1 MHVKRSNI
9 RDKEE
14 SIHQRQENL
23 YPCFEEGL
31 EHARNNSSRTKR
43 TGTPGINA
51 QGKKGSKTTEELKS
65 DQRSEKEGMSEF
77 LLFHA
82 LLANQH
88 CCIAKCFFSRG
99 DKSRPMSPLKTPNT
113 IAKRMRIRMKSLERK
128 KE

>member
-43 TGTPGINA
+43 TRTPGINA
-51 QGKKGSKTTEELKS
+51 QGKKGSKTIKDLKNNEH
-65 DQRSEKEGMSEF
+65 SEKEGMSEF
-77 LLFHA
+77 LLFYA

-88 CCIAKCFFSRG
+88 CCVARCFFSRRQVSANEPP
-99 DKSRPMSPLKTPNT
+99 KKTPT
-113 IAKRMRIRMKSLERK
+113 PSL
-128 KE
+128 KEGG